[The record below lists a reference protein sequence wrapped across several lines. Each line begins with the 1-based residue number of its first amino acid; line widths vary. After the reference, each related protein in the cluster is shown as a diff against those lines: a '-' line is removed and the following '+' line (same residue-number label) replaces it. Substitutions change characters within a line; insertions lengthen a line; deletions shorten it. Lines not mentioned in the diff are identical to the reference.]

1 MKGKLFLI
9 HWNPLE
15 AQELAIPLRA
25 DGWYVD
31 VESKDG
37 AQAGKKILIRKPDA
51 VIIYLSRLPSH
62 GCVTAKGV
70 RSYKSGRNVPI
81 IFVDGKREAIK
92 RAKNNVPDGTFIRS
106 KELKKILENLYKAGK
121 RKK

>member
-1 MKGKLFLI
+1 MKGKLILI

-25 DGWYVD
+25 DGWDVD

-37 AQAGKKILIRKPDA
+37 ARAGKNILVRKPDA

-81 IFVDGKREAIK
+81 IFVDGKDEAIQK
-92 RAKNNVPDGTFIRS
+92 AKTNVPNGLFIKS
-106 KELKKILENLYKAGK
+106 KELKKLLDNLKKTGK
-121 RKK
+121 

>member
-1 MKGKLFLI
+1 MKGNLVLI

-25 DGWYVD
+25 DGWEVD

-37 AQAGKKILIRKPDA
+37 AKAGKKILTKRPDA
-51 VIIYLSRLPSH
+51 VLIYLSRLPSH
-62 GCVTAKGV
+62 GSITAKGV
-70 RSYKSGRNVPI
+70 RAYKGGRHIPI
-81 IFVDGKREAIK
+81 IFIDGKSEAIK
-92 RAKNNVPDGTFIRS
+92 KTMIEVPDGRFIRS
-106 KELKKILENLYKAGK
+106 RELHKILEDLHKTGK